1 MIFFVEKHYLCGV
14 AKRLNM
20 KYTDNYIIDGF
31 RSFDPEIT
39 KEYFYGYCRR
49 AYNIYDH
56 KYQLRNKTGLDFYS
70 LAHEYYIH
78 LLKHDFKP
86 LLDKPKDMKLSTW
99 MTQGFHFVVLDAL
112 KAYNKEF
119 EHQADE
125 AADVVL
131 EYVRSTD
138 KEEGMLFHV
147 AEAVAT
153 FYHDRIM
160 PEIAHMIFY
169 AGFKQKEVAE
179 RLGMTPAAI
188 NQRYKKMMEEV
199 VTPFII
205 ENYGKGL
212 YTGKMAVCK
221 DMAEPCSASSY
232 APMDGMLF
240 ECTISKEST
249 SMDKKRITP
258 YFISIL
264 KPNEIFVFGSNLQG
278 IHAGG
283 AARMARTNFG
293 AVMGNGVGMQGQ
305 SYAIPTMQGG
315 VETIKPY
322 VDDFIAFASQHPE
335 LNFLVTPIGCGI
347 AGFEPEDIAPLFA
360 AAKNVENI
368 SLPEN
373 FWDVI
378 E

>member
-1 MIFFVEKHYLCGV
+1 MKNCYLCS
-14 AKRLNM
+14 KLQKIINM
-20 KYTDNYIIDGF
+20 EHADKYIIDGF
-31 RSFDPEIT
+31 RSFDPDIT

-49 AYNIYDH
+49 AYNIYDY
-56 KYQLRNKTGLDFYS
+56 KYQLRYKTGLDFYS

-78 LLKHDFKP
+78 LLKYEFKP

-99 MTQGFHFVVLDAL
+99 MTKGFHFVVLDAL

-119 EHQADE
+119 EHQAE
-125 AADVVL
+125 ESSDVVL

-153 FYHDRIM
+153 HYHDRIM

-169 AGFKQKEVAE
+169 AGYKQKEVAE
-179 RLGMTPAAI
+179 QLGMTPAAV

-199 VTPFII
+199 VTPFVI
-205 ENYGKGL
+205 ENYGTGL
-212 YTGKMAVCK
+212 YAGNLAVCGEMEAPCASPCYA
-221 DMAEPCSASSY
+221 DMDY
-232 APMDGMLF
+232 
-240 ECTISKEST
+240 ECRSIMSKEST
-249 SMDKKRITP
+249 FMDNKRITP
-258 YFISIL
+258 SFISSL

-283 AARMARTNFG
+283 AARTARINFG
-293 AVMGNGVGMQGQ
+293 AVMGNGVGIQGK

-322 VDDFIAFASQHPE
+322 VDEFLAYASQHPE
-335 LNFLVTPIGCGI
+335 LHFWVTPIGCGI
-347 AGFEPEDIAPLFA
+347 AGFDPDDIAPLFE
-360 AAKNVENI
+360 AAKDIDNI
-368 SLPEN
+368 ALPES
-373 FWDVI
+373 FWDVLS